1 MQKIADFVNSCISN
15 YSIDSSAIQNVET
28 RVGETMKLN
37 GWILLILSNRE
48 CVVLKFNN
56 GVYMKEG
63 YVLNDDN
70 VLKVLGN
77 DEADVDIGLIKDGVI
92 DLNHGSRYVGAILK
106 GIPFGKGE
114 FYDNNG
120 ILVYKGIMINWKRF
134 GFGVSYYTNGSKEY
148 EGYSC
153 DDTRFGIGI
162 EYDNTGKIV
171 KECNW
176 YEGSESAT
184 EYEGY
189 GRNLNI
195 GLKHLK
201 ICDNCI
207 LKDWDVSLFY
217 MLETIEIGYDCFPD
231 VKTFKI
237 DGMNLLKSL
246 KVGINSFTNKKNN
259 SACDKSK
266 SFHILNCEK
275 LELLEIG
282 RFSFSDFAGE
292 FELKNL
298 PSLQSIVIGQV
309 GRKSLNFDYS
319 SFVVRGI

>member
-1 MQKIADFVNSCISN
+1 MQKIADFVNS
-15 YSIDSSAIQNVET
+15 SIDNYCIDSATIQNVET
-28 RVGETMKLN
+28 RVGEEMKVN
-37 GWILLILSNRE
+37 GWILLILSNKE
-48 CVVLKFNN
+48 CVTLKYNN
-56 GVYMKEG
+56 GVYTNEG
-63 YVLNDDN
+63 YVLSDEK

-77 DEADVDIGLIKDGVI
+77 KEYENLDLVKDGI
-92 DLNHGSRYVGAILK
+92 IELNHGSRYVGAVFK
-106 GIPFGKGE
+106 EIPFGKGE
-114 FYDNNG
+114 LYDNNG
-120 ILVYKGIMINWKRF
+120 LLVYRGIMINWKRF
-134 GFGVSYYTNGSKEY
+134 GSGVSYFTNGSKEY
-148 EGYSC
+148 EGYWC
-153 DDTRFGIGI
+153 DDYRFGIGV

-176 YEGSESAT
+176 YDGGSYSK

-195 GLKHLK
+195 GLKRLK

-217 MLETIEIGYDCFPD
+217 MLETIEIGYECFPE

-246 KVGINSFTNKKNN
+246 KVGINSFTKKKNG

-266 SFHILNCEK
+266 SFHILNCEC
-275 LELLEIG
+275 LETIDIG
-282 RFSFSDFAGE
+282 RFSFSDFGGE

-298 PSLQSIVIGQV
+298 PSLTSIVIGQV

-319 SFVVRGI
+319 SFVIRGI